1 MYRWLGAN
9 LSKGVRAMTKRLL
22 ATVTAAVIVTASGVA
37 LAQED
42 HNNPAPSYGATAPVA
57 NKTVKHIQDGNNAA
71 PRYAPVP
78 AVANKNVQH
87 IQDGNNAAPRYSAT
101 TTATSTKKATGS
113 HATVKRRAN
122 NG

>member
-1 MYRWLGAN
+1 
-9 LSKGVRAMTKRLL
+9 MTKRLL

-42 HNNPAPSYGATAPVA
+42 HNNPAPSYGVTAPVA
-57 NKTVKHIQDGNNAA
+57 NKNVK
-71 PRYAPVP
+71 
-78 AVANKNVQH
+78 H

-113 HATVKRRAN
+113 HATARRRAN

>member
-1 MYRWLGAN
+1 
-9 LSKGVRAMTKRLL
+9 MTKRLL
-22 ATVTAAVIVTASGVA
+22 ATVAAAVIVTAGGVA

-42 HNNPAPSYGATAPVA
+42 HNNPAPSYGVTAPVA
-57 NKTVKHIQDGNNAA
+57 NKNVKHIQDGNNGA

-101 TTATSTKKATGS
+101 TTATSTKKTTGS
-113 HATVKRRAN
+113 HATARRRAN

>member
-42 HNNPAPSYGATAPVA
+42 HNNPAPSYGVTAPVA

-87 IQDGNNAAPRYSAT
+87 IQDGNNAAPR
-101 TTATSTKKATGS
+101 
-113 HATVKRRAN
+113 
-122 NG
+122 